1 MPNASDRKAL
11 LALIQQAADDAA
23 DGTTPTAAAASSSGE
38 QHSEKATHQ
47 RLGGLPPVEQQQGGG
62 MIDHRSIGGL
72 NGGAGAEAVG
82 RGRETPP
89 ALRHA
94 DSPGPNMDSPPA
106 RDSHGESPPV
116 MLESPP
122 PKVPLSREERGE
134 KTGGKVLF

>member
-23 DGTTPTAAAASSSGE
+23 DGTTPTAAAAASSSGE
-38 QHSEKATHQ
+38 PSGKATHQ
-47 RLGGLPPVEQQQGGG
+47 RLGGELLAEQQQGGG
-62 MIDHRSIGGL
+62 MIDHRSIGGR

-89 ALRHA
+89 AHHA
-94 DSPGPNMDSPPA
+94 DSPEPNMDSPPA